1 MDCGYITLD
10 ENMSKDGIK
19 YEFGKRYKSKMEYS
33 PFFGS
38 LFFSVNS
45 TNNEKLKYIEIEIFN
60 ESEINKATDFKIVK
74 EVNYLNFYKPELKSF
89 SHSPYILAIKCK
101 DKEALESLF
110 PVITEKHADAVIN
123 SNVEPYI
130 NLLLNTNAYNFNA
143 LAKVIKKYGRNK
155 ILDEVRTSEITH
167 MNAKIEA
174 AKIGRPQDLD
184 VLINDSNNLIVGK
197 VLENGRFKDI
207 NSCLDKGV
215 SYYRN
220 FDANIIR
227 TGIDKYLDSFTKYL
241 NYFNQSIL
249 MDIVE
254 IGRKKDLDILVKSK
268 FEKIRS
274 EVAKHGFNEHLDI
287 LVHDKS
293 SLVLQ
298 SVLEHERKKDIDI
311 IKKSKNAKNLDF
323 SKIKYIWE

>member
-1 MDCGYITLD
+1 MNCGFITLD
-10 ENMSKDGIK
+10 ENMSKNGIK

-45 TNNEKLKYIEIEIFN
+45 TDNEKLKYIEIEIFN

-130 NLLLNTNAYNFNA
+130 DLLLNTDAYNFNA

-155 ILDEVRTSEITH
+155 LLDEVRISGITN
-167 MNAKIEA
+167 MNAKIET

-184 VLINDSNNLIVGK
+184 VLVNDSNNLIVGK

-207 NSCLDKGV
+207 NRYLSGSVLV
-215 SYYRN
+215 RRN
-220 FDANIIR
+220 FDNNIIR
-227 TGIDKYLDSFTKYL
+227 TGIDKYLDRYVKYTGE
-241 NYFNQSIL
+241 QIL
-249 MDIVE
+249 IEVAE
-254 IGRKKDLDILVKSK
+254 IGRKKDLDSLVKSK
-268 FEKIRS
+268 SERVRS
-274 EVAKHGFNEHLDI
+274 IVASHGFDEHLDI

-293 SLVLQ
+293 TMVLQ
-298 SVLEHERKKDIDI
+298 SVLDVGREKDIDFLRKSI
-311 IKKSKNAKNLDF
+311 YAKKLDF
-323 SKIKYIWE
+323 F

>member
-1 MDCGYITLD
+1 MDYGFIALD
-10 ENMSKDGIK
+10 ENMSKNGIK

-45 TNNEKLKYIEIEIFN
+45 TDNEKLKYIEIEIFN

-130 NLLLNTNAYNFNA
+130 DLLLNTDAYNFNA

-155 ILDEVRTSEITH
+155 LLDEVRTSGITNI
-167 MNAKIEA
+167 NAKIEV

-184 VLINDSNNLIVGK
+184 VLLNDSNYLIVGK

-207 NSCLDKGV
+207 DHYLNGSILV
-215 SYYRN
+215 RQR
-220 FDANIIR
+220 FDYDIIK
-227 TGIDKYLDSFTKYL
+227 TGIDKYLDEYIHYTGE
-241 NYFNQSIL
+241 QIL
-249 MDIVE
+249 MEIAE
-254 IGRKKDLDILVKSK
+254 IGRKKDLNILVKSK
-268 FEKIRS
+268 SERIRS
-274 EVAKHGFNEHLDI
+274 IVASHGYDEHLDM
-287 LVHDKS
+287 LVNDES
-293 SLVLQ
+293 TAVLQ
-298 SVLEHERKKDIDI
+298 SVLDIGRDKDIDI
-311 IKKSKNAKNLDF
+311 LRKSTYAKELNFPKK
-323 SKIKYIWE
+323 

>member
-1 MDCGYITLD
+1 MFYGYIILD

-110 PVITEKHADAVIN
+110 PVITEKHADAVIS
-123 SNVEPYI
+123 SNVDSYI
-130 NLLLNTNAYNFNA
+130 NLLLNTKAFNFNA

-155 ILDEVRTSEITH
+155 LLDEVRTSGITN
-167 MNAKIEA
+167 MNAKIEV

-184 VLINDSNNLIVGK
+184 VLVNDSNYLIVGK
-197 VLENGRFKDI
+197 VLQNGRFKDI
-207 NSCLDKGV
+207 DRYSSGSVLV
-215 SYYRN
+215 RRN
-220 FDANIIR
+220 FDDDIIK
-227 TGIDKYLDSFTKYL
+227 TGIDKYLDRYIKYTGE
-241 NYFNQSIL
+241 QIL
-249 MDIVE
+249 MEIAE
-254 IGRKKDLDILVKSK
+254 IGRKKDLDIFVKSK
-268 FEKIRS
+268 SERIRS
-274 EVAKHGFNEHLDI
+274 IVASHGHDEHLDI
-287 LVHDKS
+287 LVNDKS
-293 SLVLQ
+293 RLVLQ
-298 SVLEHERKKDIDI
+298 SVLDVGRKKDIDFLR
-311 IKKSKNAKNLDF
+311 KSIYAKELDF
-323 SKIKYIWE
+323 SKK

>member
-1 MDCGYITLD
+1 MNYGFIILN
-10 ENMSKDGIK
+10 ENMSKNGIK

-45 TNNEKLKYIEIEIFN
+45 TDNEKLKYIEIEIFN

-130 NLLLNTNAYNFNA
+130 DLLLNTDAYNFNA

-155 ILDEVRTSEITH
+155 LLDKVRTSGITLL
-167 MNAKIEA
+167 NAKIET

-184 VLINDSNNLIVGK
+184 ILLDDSNNLVVGK

-207 NSCLDKGV
+207 NNYFNKSILIR
-215 SYYRN
+215 RN

-227 TGIDKYLDSFTKYL
+227 TGINKFLDEYVHYTGE
-241 NYFNQSIL
+241 QIL
-249 MDIVE
+249 MEIAE
-254 IGRKKDLDILVKSK
+254 IGRKKDLNILVKSK
-268 FEKIRS
+268 SERIRS
-274 EVAKHGFNEHLDI
+274 IVASHGYDEHLDM
-287 LVHDKS
+287 LVNDES
-293 SLVLQ
+293 TAVLQ
-298 SVLEHERKKDIDI
+298 SVLDIGRDKDIDI
-311 IKKSKNAKNLDF
+311 LRKSTYAKELNFTKK
-323 SKIKYIWE
+323 